1 MESVMRAVIQRVDRA
16 SVSIKNQE
24 LSSINEGIL
33 VFLGVEKED
42 TERDADYILEKT
54 VNLRIFED
62 DQEKMNRCLLD
73 INGALMVVSQFTLL
87 GDCVKGRRPSFAKAE
102 EPVRANELYEYFV
115 KNAKEKVNHLAT
127 GKFQEMM
134 KIELVNNGP
143 VTILLDSRKS
153 F

>member
-1 MESVMRAVIQRVDRA
+1 MRAVIQRVDHACVR
-16 SVSIKNQE
+16 INHQE

-33 VFLGVEKED
+33 VLLGVEKED
-42 TERDADYILEKT
+42 TEADADYILGKAI
-54 VNLRIFED
+54 NLRIFED
-62 DQEKMNRCLLD
+62 KQDKRNRSLLD
-73 INGALMVVSQFTLL
+73 INGSMMVVSQFTLL
-87 GDCVKGRRPSFAKAE
+87 GDCIKGRRPSFVKAE
-102 EPVRANELYEYFV
+102 EPMRANKLYEYFI
-115 KNAKEKVNHLAT
+115 KLAKEKVTSLAT